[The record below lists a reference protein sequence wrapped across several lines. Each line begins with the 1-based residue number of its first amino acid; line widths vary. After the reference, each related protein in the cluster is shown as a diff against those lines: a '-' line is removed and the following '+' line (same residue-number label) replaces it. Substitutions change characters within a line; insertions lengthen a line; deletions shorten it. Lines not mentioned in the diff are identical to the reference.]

1 LLISINNVIPLLFAL
16 GVALAFQTPAAPIQ
30 RRGDASFAGL
40 LQQTANEAAV
50 EIVDW
55 EGMLAAGG
63 QNVWLQKR
71 DGRWR
76 VIARETTWVS

>member
-1 LLISINNVIPLLFAL
+1 VNREAWVTRNGSG
-16 GVALAFQTPAAPIQ
+16 GVFVKWRI
-30 RRGDASFAGL
+30 
-40 LQQTANEAAV
+40 LQQTAHEAAV